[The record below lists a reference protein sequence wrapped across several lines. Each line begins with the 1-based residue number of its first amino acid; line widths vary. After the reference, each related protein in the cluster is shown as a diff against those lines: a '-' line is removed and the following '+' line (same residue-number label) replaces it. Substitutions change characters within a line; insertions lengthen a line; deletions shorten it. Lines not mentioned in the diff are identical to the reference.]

1 MLGTAA
7 TAAIVTVSNVSDGAV
22 GSLRQSIA
30 GANAGDTINFAT
42 NLTGGTIGLTSG
54 QLVIAKN
61 LTIDASAL
69 AGGMRVSGLN
79 NSRIFQVTG
88 GTTVGLTAL
97 TLTNGNGSGADGGAV
112 YNQGT
117 LTINQCAI
125 VGNVAQNSAVYGGGG
140 IYNAGVLVVDNS
152 TLAGNSAPSG
162 IGGGIYNLA
171 TVTLN
176 QCTLAGN
183 SAVNFGG
190 AIGTMG
196 TVTVNQCT
204 LTGNSSYE
212 GGAIFNYNSGTLN
225 LTNSIAA
232 GNSASSGA
240 DLFNVHTVNLGG
252 ANLVQSFANLGTANG
267 PAPLNAAP
275 LLAPLGNY
283 GGPTPTQP
291 PLPGSPAIDAAAAT
305 SFATDQRGPGFPR
318 TVGPLPDLGA
328 VEFAASPVVSTNAD
342 AGPGSLRF
350 AVTYSTNGTTLTFAT
365 NLSGRTIVLSGG
377 QLLLNQNL
385 GIDAAALAGGVQING
400 NQNAR
405 VFEIAAGA
413 SATLNAL
420 TIQNGNAP
428 GGGYPGNSGGGILN
442 RGTLTLTCC
451 TVAGNQAVQGADAG
465 GGGIENYAGTL
476 LINRSTLSSNVT
488 SLAGGGIE
496 NAGTLTVNEC
506 TLTGNASDN
515 AGGGLYSGN
524 NAATL
529 NQSTLAGNVAGQA
542 GGGVYGQDAVACF
555 NSIVA
560 GNSAPL
566 NPDLAGALDQTGNNL
581 IGGNPLLAPL
591 GNYGGLTQT
600 MPPLAGS
607 PAIDAGAP
615 TPFTTDQRGLQR
627 VVGTAPDLGAVE
639 ANVVILK
646 VNAFT
651 RLGLGLFQISF
662 SDVSAT
668 SFTVLATT
676 NLALPVNAWQNLGPI
691 VETPP
696 GSGQFQFTDP
706 DAVNYP
712 RRFYLMRTP

>member
-1 MLGTAA
+1 M
-7 TAAIVTVSNVSDGAV
+7 
-22 GSLRQSIA
+22 
-30 GANAGDTINFAT
+30 
-42 NLTGGTIGLTSG
+42 
-54 QLVIAKN
+54 
-61 LTIDASAL
+61 
-69 AGGMRVSGLN
+69 
-79 NSRIFQVTG
+79 
-88 GTTVGLTAL
+88 
-97 TLTNGNGSGADGGAV
+97 
-112 YNQGT
+112 
-117 LTINQCAI
+117 
-125 VGNVAQNSAVYGGGG
+125 
-140 IYNAGVLVVDNS
+140 
-152 TLAGNSAPSG
+152 
-162 IGGGIYNLA
+162 
-171 TVTLN
+171 
-176 QCTLAGN
+176 
-183 SAVNFGG
+183 
-190 AIGTMG
+190 
-196 TVTVNQCT
+196 
-204 LTGNSSYE
+204 
-212 GGAIFNYNSGTLN
+212 
-225 LTNSIAA
+225 
-232 GNSASSGA
+232 
-240 DLFNVHTVNLGG
+240 
-252 ANLVQSFANLGTANG
+252 
-267 PAPLNAAP
+267 
-275 LLAPLGNY
+275 
-283 GGPTPTQP
+283 
-291 PLPGSPAIDAAAAT
+291 
-305 SFATDQRGPGFPR
+305 
-318 TVGPLPDLGA
+318 
-328 VEFAASPVVSTNAD
+328 
-342 AGPGSLRF
+342 
-350 AVTYSTNGTTLTFAT
+350 
-365 NLSGRTIVLSGG
+365 
-377 QLLLNQNL
+377 
-385 GIDAAALAGGVQING
+385 
-400 NQNAR
+400 
-405 VFEIAAGA
+405 
-413 SATLNAL
+413 
-420 TIQNGNAP
+420 
-428 GGGYPGNSGGGILN
+428 N

-607 PAIDAGAP
+607 PVIDAGAP